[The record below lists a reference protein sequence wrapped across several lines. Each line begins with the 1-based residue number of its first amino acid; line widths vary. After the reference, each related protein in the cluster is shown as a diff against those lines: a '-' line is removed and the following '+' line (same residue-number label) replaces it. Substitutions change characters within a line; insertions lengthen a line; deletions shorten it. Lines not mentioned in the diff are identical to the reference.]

1 MDMRTLTL
9 VKGREKYII
18 HYNPGSEHD
27 VLDEIARMAQDRQ
40 RPFDWLDAATMSFQ
54 VVHHTAEDCART
66 LRPAYP

>member
-18 HYNPGSEHD
+18 HYSPGGEHD

-40 RPFDWLDAATMSFQ
+40 RLFDWLDAATMSFQ
-54 VVHHTAEDCART
+54 VVHNTAEDCART